1 MAESRFLAFDLGA
14 SNGRA
19 VVGTLADGR
28 LSLEVIHRFDNE
40 PVEVCGTV
48 YWNILGLYQ
57 NVLTGMRT
65 YVDTFGDTVDGI
77 GIDTWGVDFGLLGRD
92 GALLANPVHYRDR
105 RTEGTVERVCSQ
117 MPAEEVFQHT
127 GMSLWPI
134 QTLFQLLAM
143 RLGNSP
149 VLGAATRF
157 LMMPDLLAYYL
168 TGRQCVERTNA
179 IATQLYDTC
188 AAQWWD
194 GAFDLFGLPRSIM
207 PELVDPGTVLGEVS
221 DAVKRETGLKRG
233 VVIAPCT
240 HDTGSAVAAVPGQGA
255 DWAFLSSGTWSV
267 VGALVDEPVTTHEAF
282 AAGLCNELTV
292 DGLFLCR
299 NIMGLWL
306 LQQARAVWQRQ
317 GQTYSYDDLAAMAS
331 DAPADGPVVDPDDP
345 AFLAPDDM
353 CQTIRDYCTRTS
365 QSPPATPGEVARCVL
380 DSLALTYR
388 YRLDQLA
395 DMLERS
401 FRVLHVVGGGCHN
414 RLLCQF
420 TADATGLPVLAGPA
434 EATVVGNLLVQAMA
448 VGRLASPTE
457 VRDTARRSAHPVTY
471 EPRDTP
477 AWEARYE
484 RFRRLVG

>member
-1 MAESRFLAFDLGA
+1 MSESRFLAFDLGA

-28 LSLEVIHRFDNE
+28 LALEVIHRFGND
-40 PVEVCGTV
+40 PVEVAGTL
-48 YWNILGLYQ
+48 YWNVLGLFQ
-57 NVLTGMRT
+57 NVLEGIRL
-65 YVDTFGDTVDGI
+65 YVEQFGSAVDGI
-77 GIDTWGVDFGLLGRD
+77 GVDTWGVDFGLLAAD
-92 GALLANPVHYRDR
+92 GSLLQNPVSYRDR
-105 RTEGTVERVCSQ
+105 RTEGMVEEVTCRI
-117 MPAEEVFQHT
+117 PAEDLFRQT
-127 GMSLWPI
+127 GMSLLPI
-134 QTLFQLLAM
+134 QTLFQLVAL
-143 RLGNSP
+143 RRSEGS
-149 VLGAATRF
+149 VLGAAARF
-157 LMMPDLLAYYL
+157 LMMPDLMAYFL
-168 TGRQCVERTNA
+168 CGRACVERTNA
-179 IATQLYDTC
+179 IATHLYDPRT
-188 AAQWWD
+188 AEWWD
-194 GAFDLFGLPRSIM
+194 GVFERFDLPRSIM

-221 DAVKRETGLKRG
+221 DAVKRETGLEHG

-306 LQQARAVWQRQ
+306 LQQARAVWQRE

-353 CQTIRDYCTRTS
+353 CRAIGDYCTRTS
-365 QSPPATPGEVARCVL
+365 QSPPTTPGEVARCVL

-388 YRLDQLA
+388 YRLEQLA
-395 DMLERS
+395 DMLGRS

-414 RLLCQF
+414 RLLCQL
-420 TADATGLPVLAGPA
+420 TADATGLPVSAGPA

-448 VGRLASPTE
+448 VGRLASPVE
-457 VRDTARRSAHPVTY
+457 VRDTARRSSNPIAY
-471 EPRDTP
+471 EPRDP
-477 AWEARYE
+477 AAWQSRYE
-484 RFRRLVG
+484 RFRGLVE